1 MFEHEEIIISSL
13 RKVALIDFMFH
24 NIIPILLYRV
34 SQFEK
39 ENQMSS
45 TNLGIVFG
53 PTLLRSSEG
62 PVNLDSLVDTA
73 HQARAIELLISNATV
88 SV

>member
-1 MFEHEEIIISSL
+1 MFEHEEIIIYSL
-13 RKVALIDFMFH
+13 RKVAFIGFMFH
-24 NIIPILLYRV
+24 IPILLYRV